1 MKYINLTNF
10 RRTQAAT
17 CYSFPAKTITNS
29 LHSKT
34 INPLKNQRTKFC
46 NYSEI
51 LESSTTMAAKLVI
64 SLILLSLFSLSYPL
78 PDNSIS
84 DAVEILSNS
93 GYLSMALTLEFGS
106 KFLTPPS
113 PSLTIFS
120 PSDSAFASFGQPSL
134 ALLQFHFSP
143 LSFSSTFIKT
153 LPYHAKI
160 PTMSPNHTL
169 IVTSLPSDHQ
179 VSLNGVKINQPA
191 IYDDGSLRIF
201 GIETFLDPDYSVSES
216 QDGADPDL
224 TLGQSVECLESVR
237 GSEMNFDEA
246 VRYLTTEG
254 YNVMASFLQ
263 LQLVGFKDQS
273 VVLTVFAP
281 PDEAFRG
288 YFGNFSEYSSIFLRH
303 AVPCKISYQDL
314 IDFDQGTVLPTF
326 LEGFKINV
334 TKSLKDLYLNNVR
347 VNDPSLYL
355 NDWMYIHGVEKIV
368 PEYVPQSSQ
377 IRSSMVNLKSLT
389 ILVTFSSLFL
399 CIFSL

>member
-1 MKYINLTNF
+1 
-10 RRTQAAT
+10 
-17 CYSFPAKTITNS
+17 
-29 LHSKT
+29 
-34 INPLKNQRTKFC
+34 
-46 NYSEI
+46 
-51 LESSTTMAAKLVI
+51 
-64 SLILLSLFSLSYPL
+64 
-78 PDNSIS
+78 
-84 DAVEILSNS
+84 
-93 GYLSMALTLEFGS
+93 
-106 KFLTPPS
+106 
-113 PSLTIFS
+113 
-120 PSDSAFASFGQPSL
+120 
-134 ALLQFHFSP
+134 
-143 LSFSSTFIKT
+143 
-153 LPYHAKI
+153 
-160 PTMSPNHTL
+160 MSPNHTL

-355 NDWMYIHGVEKIV
+355 NDWMYIHGVENIV

-389 ILVTFSSLFL
+389 ILVTFSSLFR